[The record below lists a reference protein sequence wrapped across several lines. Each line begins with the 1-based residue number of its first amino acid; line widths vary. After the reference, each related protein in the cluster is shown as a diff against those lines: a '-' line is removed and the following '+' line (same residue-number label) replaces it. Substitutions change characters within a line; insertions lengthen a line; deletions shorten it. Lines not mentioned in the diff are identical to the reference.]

1 MGRLRKNLG
10 SWVSNSESH
19 EERHMGLSD
28 ISQEQKELLEAL
40 KEAIVEID
48 LEKAKEIAQ
57 KIVEKEIDPSRAI
70 KYSIAEAAEILGN
83 RFDCGE
89 VFLPHLVMAG
99 DIMDEVG
106 TILEKNI
113 PLDQI
118 QRKKV
123 IVVATVQ
130 GDVHSV
136 GKNLVAVMLRAGG
149 FEVHD
154 MGVDVASTLII
165 QKAKEIKADMIA
177 LSSLLTTT
185 MPYQKE
191 VIDDLVS
198 MGLREKFKVMIGGGP
213 VTRQYAES
221 IGADGYGRDAIEAVE
236 EAKKLLK

>member
-1 MGRLRKNLG
+1 
-10 SWVSNSESH
+10 
-19 EERHMGLSD
+19 MGLSD